1 MKFSNP
7 FKTGTLWISQTYHQN
22 TSNKAVDFGS
32 VSVGK
37 SVYAI
42 ADGTITTVSSA
53 SGSYCV
59 LTIKDSPIKAFY
71 VHCYNF
77 VKKGTVVKKGDKIAE
92 IAPKE
97 VNGGYAVHFHLG
109 LNLGYNLMD
118 YMDRKIIF
126 ATKYADIMK
135 SWFLSS
141 EKINWALHKDLSY
154 ITNKPEAPVVPPQQ
168 TECEKQI
175 ERLEAELK
183 QSQVTTESL
192 EGQLGT
198 LMAKFNTLNEEVVEG
213 RKELDNLQKKYDI
226 LHIEKNRI
234 ENDLVKTVAQLNSQ
248 LSTISVGEIF
258 SELFKRLFAKL
269 IKLLKGQGVKF

>member
-32 VSVGK
+32 VTVGK

-53 SGSYCV
+53 YGSYCV
-59 LTIKDSPIKAFY
+59 LTVKDSPIKVYY
-71 VHCYNF
+71 VHCYKF
-77 VKKGTVVKKGDKIAE
+77 LKKGTVVKAGDKIGE
-92 IAPKE
+92 IAPTS

-118 YMDRKIIF
+118 YMDRNIVF
-126 ATKYADIMK
+126 ATRYADIMK
-135 SWFLSS
+135 SWFTSS
-141 EKINWALHKDLSY
+141 EKINWALFKDLSY
-154 ITNKPEAPVVPPQQ
+154 ITNKPEAPVMPPEQ
-168 TECEKQI
+168 TECEKQVI
-175 ERLEAELK
+175 RLEGELK
-183 QSQVTTESL
+183 ESKATTESL
-192 EGQLGT
+192 RGQLER
-198 LMAKFNTLNEEVVEG
+198 LMAEFNTLSESAIESK
-213 RKELDNLQKKYDI
+213 KEFDILQKKYDT
-226 LHIEKNRI
+226 LYVEKNRI
-234 ENDLVKTVAQLNSQ
+234 ENDLVKAIAQLNSQ

-269 IKLLKGQGVKF
+269 IKLLKG

>member
-7 FKTGTLWISQTYHQN
+7 FKSGTLWISQTYHQN

-135 SWFLSS
+135 SWFTSS
-141 EKINWALHKDLSY
+141 EKINWSLFKDLSY

-168 TECEKQI
+168 SECEKRVIMLQDSLDSLTADYRASQGQVATLTA
-175 ERLEAELK
+175 ERDSAR
-183 QSQVTTESL
+183 
-192 EGQLGT
+192 
-198 LMAKFNTLNEEVVEG
+198 ADVVELG
-213 RKELDNLQKKYDI
+213 KELDNLQKKYDT

-234 ENDLVKTVAQLNSQ
+234 ENDLTEAIAQLNSQ
-248 LSTISVGEIF
+248 LSTISTGAIF
-258 SELFKRLFAKL
+258 SELWQRIIRS
-269 IKLLKGQGVKF
+269 IK

>member
-7 FKTGTLWISQTYHQN
+7 FKSGTLWISQTYHQN

-59 LTIKDSPIKAFY
+59 LTVKDSPIRIFY
-71 VHCYNF
+71 VHCYKI
-77 VKKGTVVKKGDKIAE
+77 VKKGSVVKKGDKIAE
-92 IAPKE
+92 IAPTS
-97 VNGGYAVHFHLG
+97 VTGYPVHLHLG

-118 YMDRKIIF
+118 YMDRNIVF

-135 SWFLSS
+135 SWFTSS
-141 EKINWALHKDLSY
+141 EKINWALFKDLSY
-154 ITNKPEAPVVPPQQ
+154 ITNKPEAPVIPPEQ
-168 TECEKQI
+168 TECEKRVV
-175 ERLEAELK
+175 RLEGELK
-183 QSQVTTESL
+183 ESKATTESL
-192 EGQLGT
+192 GGQLER
-198 LMAKFNTLNEEVVEG
+198 LMAEFNTSREEVVEG

-226 LHIEKNRI
+226 LHIEKNRL
-234 ENDLVKTVAQLNSQ
+234 ENDLTKAIAQLNSQ
-248 LSTISVGEIF
+248 LSTISTGAIF
-258 SELFKRLFAKL
+258 SELWQRIIRS
-269 IKLLKGQGVKF
+269 IK

>member
-59 LTIKDSPIKAFY
+59 LTVKDSPIRIFY
-71 VHCYNF
+71 VHCYKF
-77 VKKGTVVKKGDKIAE
+77 VKKGSVVKKGDKIAE
-92 IAPKE
+92 IAPTS
-97 VNGGYAVHFHLG
+97 VTGYPVHLHLG

-118 YMDRKIIF
+118 YMDRNIVF

-135 SWFLSS
+135 SWFTSS
-141 EKINWALHKDLSY
+141 EKINWALFKDLSY
-154 ITNKPEAPVVPPQQ
+154 ITNKPEAPVIPPEQ
-168 TECEKQI
+168 TECEKRVV
-175 ERLEAELK
+175 RLEDELK
-183 QSQVTTESL
+183 ESKAITESL
-192 EGQLGT
+192 GGQLER
-198 LMAKFNTLNEEVVEG
+198 LMAEFNTLNESVVESK
-213 RKELDNLQKKYDI
+213 KEFDILQKKYDT
-226 LHIEKNRI
+226 LYVEKNRI
-234 ENDLVKTVAQLNSQ
+234 ENDLARAVAQLNSQ
-248 LSTISVGEIF
+248 LSTISVGKIF

>member
-42 ADGTITTVSSA
+42 ADGTITTVSST

-59 LTIKDSPIKAFY
+59 LTVKDSPIKIFY

-77 VKKGTVVKKGDKIAE
+77 IKKGSVVKAGDKIAE
-92 IAPKE
+92 IAPTS
-97 VNGGYAVHFHLG
+97 VNGGYPVHFHLG

-118 YMDRKIIF
+118 YMDRNITF

-141 EKINWALHKDLSY
+141 QKINWALHKDLSY
-154 ITNKPEAPVVPPQQ
+154 ITNKPEAPVIPPEQ
-168 TECEKQI
+168 TECEKRVV
-175 ERLEAELK
+175 RLEGELK
-183 QSQVTTESL
+183 ESKATTESL
-192 EGQLGT
+192 GGQLER
-198 LMAKFNTLNEEVVEG
+198 LMAEFNTLSESAIESK
-213 RKELDNLQKKYDI
+213 KEFDILQKKYDT
-226 LHIEKNRI
+226 LYVEKNRI
-234 ENDLVKTVAQLNSQ
+234 ENDLVKAIAQLNSQ

-269 IKLLKGQGVKF
+269 IKLLKG

>member
-42 ADGTITTVSSA
+42 ADGTITTVSST

-59 LTIKDSPIKAFY
+59 LTVKDSPIKIFY
-71 VHCYNF
+71 VHCYKF
-77 VKKGTVVKKGDKIAE
+77 IKKGSVVKNGDKIAE
-92 IAPKE
+92 IAPTS
-97 VNGGYAVHFHLG
+97 VTGYPVHLHLG

-118 YMDRKIIF
+118 YMDRNIVF
-126 ATKYADIMK
+126 ATRYADIMK
-135 SWFLSS
+135 SWFTSS
-141 EKINWALHKDLSY
+141 EKINWALFKDLSY
-154 ITNKPEAPVVPPQQ
+154 ITNKPEAPVIPPEQ
-168 TECEKQI
+168 TECEKRVV
-175 ERLEAELK
+175 RLEGELK
-183 QSQVTTESL
+183 ESKATTESL
-192 EGQLGT
+192 GGQLER
-198 LMAKFNTLNEEVVEG
+198 LMAEFNTLNESAVESK
-213 RKELDNLQKKYDI
+213 KEFDILQKKYDT
-226 LHIEKNRI
+226 LYVEKNRI

-269 IKLLKGQGVKF
+269 IKLLKG

>member
-22 TSNKAVDFGS
+22 TSNKAVDFGG

-42 ADGTITTVSSA
+42 ADGTITTVSST

-59 LTIKDSPIKAFY
+59 LTVKDSPIKIFY
-71 VHCYNF
+71 VHCYKF
-77 VKKGTVVKKGDKIAE
+77 IKKGSVVKAGDKIAE
-92 IAPKE
+92 IAPTS

-118 YMDRKIIF
+118 YMDRNIKF

-141 EKINWALHKDLSY
+141 EKINWALFKDLSY
-154 ITNKPEAPVVPPQQ
+154 ITNKPEAPAMPPEQ
-168 TECEKQI
+168 TECEKQVI
-175 ERLEAELK
+175 RLEGELK
-183 QSQVTTESL
+183 ESKAITESL
-192 EGQLGT
+192 GGQLER
-198 LMAKFNTLNEEVVEG
+198 LMAEFNTLSESAIESK
-213 RKELDNLQKKYDI
+213 KEFDILQKKYDT
-226 LHIEKNRI
+226 LYVEKNRI
-234 ENDLVKTVAQLNSQ
+234 ENDLVKAVAQLNSQ

-269 IKLLKGQGVKF
+269 IKLLKG

>member
-59 LTIKDSPIKAFY
+59 LTVKDSPIRIFY
-71 VHCYNF
+71 VHCYKF
-77 VKKGTVVKKGDKIAE
+77 VKKGSVVKKGDKIAE
-92 IAPKE
+92 IAPTS
-97 VNGGYAVHFHLG
+97 VTGYPVHLHLG

-118 YMDRKIIF
+118 YMDRNIVF

-135 SWFLSS
+135 SWFTSS
-141 EKINWALHKDLSY
+141 EKINWALFKDLSY
-154 ITNKPEAPVVPPQQ
+154 ITNKPEAPAMPPEQ
-168 TECEKQI
+168 TECEKRVV
-175 ERLEAELK
+175 RLEGELK
-183 QSQVTTESL
+183 ESKAITESL
-192 EGQLGT
+192 GGQLER
-198 LMAKFNTLNEEVVEG
+198 LMAEFNTLNESAIESK
-213 RKELDNLQKKYDI
+213 KEFDNLQKKYDI

-248 LSTISVGEIF
+248 LSTISVGKIF

-269 IKLLKGQGVKF
+269 TKLLKG